1 MKIHSIY
8 IGGFGYF
15 HEWKSE
21 NLSDKITIFQGTNE
35 AGKTTLLQFLRRIM
49 YGFPSGRQATSINQ
63 YPPLFG
69 GVHGGRLLVSSE
81 DGKKLSLERN
91 SGMKN
96 ATISLPD
103 GEAAQVTVHDLVGK
117 ADELFFRNVFAIGL
131 DELREF
137 KSLQEESIRD
147 RLFSAGAGSTAISIT
162 NLRKGLKEDKEN
174 LFKPRGSIQK
184 IPDLLGQLGD
194 IRGKIRDRS
203 RDQQEYDSIN
213 EELDEKVIEY
223 DKNQLKK
230 REATNQKSYLET
242 LYKAFDDYTNF
253 AECKSELAKLPG
265 PVQFPSEG
273 IAQLEKINDTLENL
287 SLEIVETD
295 KNILAAQQDLGN
307 QNPNYKIINQQQNI
321 KILERGIEKY
331 RSDQNG
337 FKDLQNKKRQLEGEL
352 SDLKKE
358 IGVGWTNKKIESFE
372 DTVSITNTVSVMKKN
387 LIDKKQAVSEA
398 KIKLDSAERERDQ
411 VIAKIKQINN
421 SIELQTH
428 TNSSEEL
435 KELIFNLAL
444 LKGKIT
450 KCNEQAARVTQLRD
464 KEVYQRQLLKEIAA
478 GKTKPSVIPIL
489 IIGIA
494 EIVVLAIGIISNNLI
509 PLLIPFI
516 LLLGVVIHYVLS
528 IIKFKQTNLD
538 LGNSHPELYGSH
550 EDYTSLRDQIPLE
563 QQKWESLKSECNK
576 IATACGFKDTPD
588 YELIPEMESNIR
600 TELTKAENFETTLKS
615 KKELENNLRNAESE
629 AENFFKIYTGKV
641 SEEKHE
647 IKNWENWLE
656 TKGLDTTLIPE
667 IVPDLLTKIFHISE
681 KIKAL
686 EICEREIEKIKS
698 DRNQYEQM
706 VTQIAAQCDIENSQ
720 FVDMTVEQLASELE
734 LNLKLLNEKME
745 TDRKIHDLQKKLQ
758 NLNKDKQEND
768 LKKIQLLQTVDA
780 SDENNYREI
789 ALIEKRRHD
798 LNEAISRSKTTITT
812 VCGGLDFDNFIQTL
826 KVSNK
831 FEIFSGIQT
840 KGDEINKIETN
851 LKELSE
857 RKGELN
863 KSIAQLGME
872 EDLSILSS
880 KESALSETLQDY
892 SRQWAIHSIAE
903 KILNDAIEIYEY
915 QRQPVIIKEA
925 QEFFKMITDG
935 RYTSIISPLDSK
947 EIIVEQSSGKR
958 KEIRELSQG
967 TAEQL
972 YLSLRFGYIRDF
984 CRNVTSLP
992 VIFDDILVNFDPIR
1006 QKNAC
1011 TAMGKLSETNQ
1022 ILYFTCHPETVR
1034 MFEGSVDGVTVI
1046 NLDGIKR

>member
-8 IGGFGYF
+8 IGGFGHF

-35 AGKTTLLQFLRRIM
+35 AGKTTLLHFLRRIM

-81 DGKKLSLERN
+81 DGTKLSLERN

-103 GEAAQVTVHDLVGK
+103 GKIAQVTVHDLVGK

-137 KSLQEESIRD
+137 NSLQEESIRD

-162 NLRKGLKEDKEN
+162 NLRKELKEDKEK
-174 LFKPRGSIQK
+174 LFTPRGKSRK
-184 IPDLLGQLGD
+184 IPDLLGQLVD
-194 IRGKIRDRS
+194 VRGKIRDRS
-203 RDQQEYDSIN
+203 QDQQEYDSFN
-213 EELDEKVIEY
+213 EELDKIDLEY
-223 DKNQLKK
+223 DTDQLKK
-230 REATNQKSYLET
+230 REAIHQKAYLET
-242 LYKAFDDYTNF
+242 LNKAFDDYTNF
-253 AECKSELAKLPG
+253 AEYKSELAKLPQ
-265 PVQFPSEG
+265 PLQFPSEG
-273 IAQLEKINDTLENL
+273 IAQLEKINNTLEKI
-287 SLEIVETD
+287 SQEIIETGN
-295 KNILAAQQDLGN
+295 NILAAKQDLEN
-307 QNPNYKIINQQQNI
+307 QNPNYKIIDQQQTI
-321 KILERGIEKY
+321 KVLERSIEKY

-337 FKDLQNKKRQLEGEL
+337 FRELQNKKRQLDDEL

-358 IGVGWTNKKIESFE
+358 IGAGWDNKKIESFE
-372 DTVSITNTVSVMKKN
+372 DTVNITNTVSVMKKN
-387 LIDKKQAVSEA
+387 LIEKKQNVSDA
-398 KIKLDSAERERDQ
+398 KLKLDSAERERDQ
-411 VIAKIKQINN
+411 VIAKIEEIINN
-421 SIELQTH
+421 IELQIH
-428 TNSSEEL
+428 TKSSEEL
-435 KELIFNLAL
+435 KKLIFNLAS

-464 KEVYQRQLLKEIAA
+464 KEVYQRQLLKEIAT

-489 IIGIA
+489 LIGIA
-494 EIVVLAIGIISNNLI
+494 EIVVLAIGILSNNLI
-509 PLLIPFI
+509 LLLIPLI
-516 LLLGVVIHYVLS
+516 LLSVFVIYYVNL
-528 IIKFKQTNLD
+528 IWKFKQNNLE
-538 LGNSHPELYGSH
+538 LGNSKPELYVSH
-550 EDYTSLRDQIPLE
+550 EEYTNLRDQIPIE
-563 QQKWESLKSECNK
+563 QKKWELIKSECNK
-576 IATACGFKDTPD
+576 IANECGFNDIPD
-588 YELIPEMESNIR
+588 SGLIPEVESNIR
-600 TELTKAENFETTLKS
+600 TELIKAENFETSLNTKKQLEVELRITKS
-615 KKELENNLRNAESE
+615 EVEKFL
-629 AENFFKIYTGKV
+629 KIYSDKV
-641 SEEKHE
+641 LDETNE
-647 IKNWENWLE
+647 INNWKKWLE

-667 IVPDLLTKIFHISE
+667 ILPDLLTKISHISE
-681 KIKAL
+681 KNKAL
-686 EICEREIEKIKS
+686 EICVRELEQIRADI
-698 DRNQYEQM
+698 NQYEQR
-706 VTQIAAQCDIENSQ
+706 VTQISAQCDVENSQ
-720 FVDMTVEQLASELE
+720 LVDLTVERLTSELE
-734 LNLKLLNEKME
+734 LNLKLSNEKMAIE
-745 TDRKIHDLQKKLQ
+745 RKIHELQIKLQ
-758 NLNKDKQEND
+758 ILNKDKQEND
-768 LKKIQLLQTVDA
+768 LKKIQLLQSVDA

-812 VCGGLDFDNFIQTL
+812 VCGGLDFDDFVQTL
-826 KVSNK
+826 KDSNK
-831 FEIFSGIQT
+831 LNILSEIQ
-840 KGDEINKIETN
+840 KREDEINNIEMN
-851 LKELSE
+851 LKEISE

-872 EDLSILSS
+872 EDLSILRS

-892 SRQWAIHSIAE
+892 SRQWAIYSIAE
-903 KILNDAIEIYEY
+903 KILNDSIEIYEH

-925 QEFFKMITDG
+925 QDFFKMITDG

-1011 TAMGKLSETNQ
+1011 NAMGKLSETNQ

-1046 NLDGIKR
+1046 NLDGINR